1 MNTSCSQKIYPSGI
15 EGNLFGYQKN
25 FQREQQKRKVE
36 AKRANRKTVRLK
48 RQAMKPL
55 KKKEKEDELQ
65 RKKLYAEHVARQ
77 DPHVQERMKQNLKET
92 QKKYPSK
99 NTLCKKLVFW
109 KKNKCAHGF

>member
-1 MNTSCSQKIYPSGI
+1 MNVSCSQKIYPSGL
-15 EGNLFGYQKN
+15 EGDLFSYQKN
-25 FQREQQKRKVE
+25 FQRKQQKRKAE
-36 AKRANRKTVRLK
+36 AKRANRKTARLK

-65 RKKLYAEHVARQ
+65 RKKLYAEHFERQ

-92 QKKYPSK
+92 KKKYPSK

-109 KKNKCAHGF
+109 EKNKCAHGF